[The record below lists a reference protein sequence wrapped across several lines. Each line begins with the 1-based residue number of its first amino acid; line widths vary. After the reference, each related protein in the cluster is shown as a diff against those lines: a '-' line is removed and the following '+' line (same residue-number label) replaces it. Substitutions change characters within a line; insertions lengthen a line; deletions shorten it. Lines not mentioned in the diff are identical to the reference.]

1 MSRKLKNEFKQ
12 AQQEQAAN
20 AEREQGENKPSKAL
34 LVARRILGG
43 VFIEESDIKKWVPFT
58 IYVFVLCITLIFNYN
73 SANKVAIEINETK
86 RNIKELRFDYI
97 TTKTKLTRLTERSE
111 VVRRAKELE
120 LEEMI
125 TPPLKIYINDGN

>member
-12 AQQEQAAN
+12 TEQEQAAN
-20 AEREQGENKPSKAL
+20 AEYEQGEAKPSKAL
-34 LVARRILGG
+34 LAARRVLGG

-58 IYVFVLCITLIFNYN
+58 IYVFVLCVILIFNYN
-73 SANKVAIEINETK
+73 SANRVAIEISETK

-111 VVRRAKELE
+111 VVKRAKELG
-120 LEEMI
+120 LEEMV